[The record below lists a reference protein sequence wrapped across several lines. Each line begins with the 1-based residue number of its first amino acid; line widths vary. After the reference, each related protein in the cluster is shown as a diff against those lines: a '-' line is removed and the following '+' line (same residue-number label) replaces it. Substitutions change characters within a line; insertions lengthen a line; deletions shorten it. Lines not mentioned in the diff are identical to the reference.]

1 MSVGIIGYGSFGR
14 LLAEILSKN
23 FLVSVY
29 DKNKKIEEKT
39 NIKKVSFDEI
49 VKCSVIILAVNLDTL
64 EDICEQ
70 LADKVSE
77 NTIVVEVCSSKTKP
91 VEILERKLLGKC
103 QYIAT
108 HPLFG
113 PQSANSTK
121 AKKIVICKSNVKE
134 KNMIYDFL
142 KQTLNLQIIEMSAEE
157 HDRQM
162 AWVHS
167 LTFFVG
173 RGLKELNLSELELKT
188 DYYQKLLDLVEL
200 ENHHSIEL
208 FNTVQK
214 GNPYSKEIREQF
226 VKKLEA
232 INDNLDGE
240 KDEHR

>member
-1 MSVGIIGYGSFGR
+1 MRVGIVGYGSFGK
-14 LLAEILSKN
+14 LLAELLSKD
-23 FLVSVY
+23 VSVAVY
-29 DKNKKIEEKT
+29 DRDKTIEEKP

-49 VKCSVIILAVNLDTL
+49 VECSVIILAVNLEAL
-64 EDICEQ
+64 EDICDE

-77 NTIVVEVCSSKTKP
+77 NTIVVEVCSSKTKA

-103 QYIAT
+103 QYLAT

-113 PQSANSTK
+113 PQSANDQK
-121 AKKIVICKSNVKE
+121 VKKIVICKSVLKE
-134 KNMIYDFL
+134 KNKIYDFL
-142 KQTLNLQIIEMSAEE
+142 KQILKLEIIEMSAED

-173 RGLKELNLSELELKT
+173 RGLKELNLSDFELKT

-214 GNPYSKEIREQF
+214 GNPYSKEVREQF
-226 VKKLEA
+226 VKKLDA
-232 INDNLDGE
+232 INDNLNGE
-240 KDEHR
+240 KK